1 MCAPGAASKGRP
13 TCPSPPGG
21 PQVQAGGQPA
31 FRASA
36 ATTAPRSCDSGRPK
50 AVAAA
55 LCKPCWAPAR
65 PARPRQAGPGEPV
78 PGTAVLVVGAVG
90 AGVGVGVAGVVVVLG
105 VVVGGV
111 GVVVSGGAQGPA
123 GTSEDRSPRSRPRA
137 RPRRALA
144 SRNRARAPQAG
155 AGPLREEPRLRAS
168 APGRGPWP
176 SGGQP
181 AWAANLSTIRA
192 RSTPKGRPSNLAAS
206 WRLAAT
212 LAWAASKGHSPAG

>member
-78 PGTAVLVVGAVG
+78 PGTVVLVVG
-90 AGVGVGVAGVVVVLG
+90 VVVV
-105 VVVGGV
+105 VVV
-111 GVVVSGGAQGPA
+111 VVVSGGAQGPA